1 MEIELLALVLKCRIP
16 PMFIQQEQA
25 EESSRHW
32 AWTICACRWNGRLA
46 VTRHLMSANS
56 SAFLNNQ
63 FYEKTFDIHT
73 SYTFKFCDKFLYDL
87 MWK

>member
-1 MEIELLALVLKCRIP
+1 MVLRVINLITYRIAFLFVLIHMEIELLALVLKCRIP

-46 VTRHLMSANS
+46 VT
-56 SAFLNNQ
+56 
-63 FYEKTFDIHT
+63 
-73 SYTFKFCDKFLYDL
+73 
-87 MWK
+87 